1 MPSFIADEPGQAG
14 LNVSNLSSYPLSEKG
29 QLLTTSTTKTPFS
42 VNKNDTIG
50 PMKSANSGFVTH
62 LANGITDGVDGNN
75 DLNNAVEGL
84 NCEEHKRNHSTDD
97 KNTQFLTNG
106 CKYDG
111 CKEEVISSNSIDSY
125 ASGNLDKH
133 NRLTIEPS
141 LYENRIDKAPPAR
154 TDDDHGSTKLSNL
167 DANRKPSSYAASSR
181 DSTFLQVPGSTYR
194 TSSPPILSTYTG
206 AQRNTRS
213 STIPVADTPSSSLNG
228 RLANRHTLDTGMAP
242 AVGITKS
249 STSPSQLEDTG
260 SLAGRLSPSSP
271 AKPRA
276 SMVLSRRFTRSIH
289 SDAQLDD
296 VTHDEEVSGW
306 TDHVR
311 SKRASKRRKREEDDD
326 DRVVVGTKVDQN
338 HVNWVTAYNMLT
350 GIRFTVSRTN
360 AKLDRDLTD
369 ADFAE
374 KNKFS
379 FDM

>member
-1 MPSFIADEPGQAG
+1 MPFFIADKPGEAG
-14 LNVSNLSSYPLSEKG
+14 SDVSNPPSYPLSEKG
-29 QLLTTSTTKTPFS
+29 QLLTTSTKKTPFS
-42 VNKNDTIG
+42 VKKNEKIG
-50 PMKSANSGFVTH
+50 PPKLAKDGIIKN
-62 LANGITDGVDGNN
+62 LANGLKDGVDGNN
-75 DLNNAVEGL
+75 DLNDTVERPGL
-84 NCEEHKRNHSTDD
+84 EEDEQTHPSEGKDP
-97 KNTQFLTNG
+97 QVLTNG
-106 CKYDG
+106 YNNNCY
-111 CKEEVISSNSIDSY
+111 KEEAVSSNHMESHTSRNFYKDH
-125 ASGNLDKH
+125 GP
-133 NRLTIEPS
+133 TIEPS
-141 LYENRIDKAPPAR
+141 LDEASLAR
-154 TDDDHGSTKLSNL
+154 TGEDHGSTKLSNT
-167 DANRKPSSYAASSR
+167 DAIEKPSNMAIPSH
-181 DSTFLQVPGSTYR
+181 DNTFLQVPGSTYR
-194 TSSPPILSTYTG
+194 SSSPPILSAHTS
-206 AQRNTRS
+206 AQRNIRS
-213 STIPVADTPSSSLNG
+213 STIPIADTPSSSLNG

-242 AVGITKS
+242 TVGITKS

-271 AKPRA
+271 ARSRA
-276 SMVLSRRFTRSIH
+276 SMVLTRRFNRSIY

-296 VTHDEEVSGW
+296 VAHDEDIPGW

-311 SKRASKRRKREEDDD
+311 AKRASRRRKREEDDD